1 MFKKTLLAAS
11 LAALS
16 TGAFAVD
23 VATNSTTVKYG
34 YEGIASGDTKNDG
47 TALTLGA
54 TVLTLG
60 AEYSVGDTITIN
72 LAGGEFDPT
81 DVFQL
86 VDANAGGAGN
96 PAITAGLLSA
106 TKTQLLFRITEI
118 DTSGGGSTSTIGQQ
132 MNLQVSGPAALPVV
146 LTGTA
151 IGDKMTVSANAAT
164 STGLSIDVA
173 GATKDSFVVG
183 TVTQQHKYTISTATD
198 LDEQIDVSKGRTV
211 FVGGTSDN
219 FVVAYAAT
227 AVDQAGF
234 TVTDTTW
241 KINGSMTGF
250 EASIAA
256 ASNDGTI
263 VGAAAGALTVAADR
277 QSASKKVTAAAA
289 GDTFTFTVDPT
300 VADRVAL
307 DVGSYTLD
315 ATIADASGDS
325 VTYSGMSAGA
335 WSLNGS
341 SAVYAY
347 APVGFDSVTT
357 QFEIGNKGSVSGDIS
372 LSAFDTDGNT
382 YSATLPFQ
390 AEAGKLTRVSDADI
404 VDAFGLTEGTKLKLT
419 ITVDAPTGDIT
430 YGAYSNR
437 GTTGRMAINKL

>member
-23 VATNSTTVKYG
+23 VATTSTTVKYG

-54 TVLTLG
+54 TQLTLG

-81 DVFQL
+81 DAFELTDNNTNVGS
-86 VDANAGGAGN
+86 AG
-96 PAITAGLLSA
+96 ITLGLLSA
-106 TKTQLLFRITEI
+106 SKTQLLFRVTEI
-118 DTSGGGSTSTIGQQ
+118 DSTNGSTTIGELLDLEITGA
-132 MNLQVSGPAALPVV
+132 NPVPV
-146 LTGTA
+146 ILTSTS
-151 IGDKMTVSANAAT
+151 IGDKMTVSATAAT
-164 STGLSIDVA
+164 STGLTIDAA
-173 GATKDSFVVG
+173 GTKDSFVVG
-183 TVTQQHKYTISTATD
+183 TVTQQHKYTIAGATD

-211 FVGGTSDN
+211 FVGGNSDD

-227 AVDQAGF
+227 VVDQAGF

-250 EASIAA
+250 EASIATA
-256 ASNDGTI
+256 DNDGTI
-263 VGAAAGALTVAADR
+263 VGATAGALTVAADR

-289 GDTFTFTVDPT
+289 GDTFTFTVDT
-300 VADRVAL
+300 TAADRVAL
-307 DVGSYTLD
+307 DVGSYNLD
-315 ATIADASGDS
+315 VTIADASGDS
-325 VTYSGMSAGA
+325 VSYTGIAAGA

-419 ITVDAPTGDIT
+419 ITVDAPTNDIT